1 MSAREKASQ
10 SKTSGELEHE
20 VESTRAGLTAT
31 LDEIKERL
39 SPASIA
45 DQVFDI
51 TMINGGSRFATS
63 LGQSVRD
70 DPVPTLLI
78 GTGLAWLLA
87 SASGGRSDEDADTP
101 GRSRTPTHSIAR
113 TEDADGSCASMAVGS
128 RAKSG
133 MDIRGP
139 AAKNVD
145 DLYAAAACAIGQ
157 TGEAAGKAEL
167 TLRESGPGYEGSTA
181 LREAQPIFEN
191 GRQGTKTMFERQPLV
206 LGAIG
211 FAVGAAIGAALPATH
226 AENRWMGE
234 SSDELKRRAREIAED
249 QYDNVREIAGQIY
262 DGVRDEVKAERL
274 GDIPAESITQAT
286 ERIGAAAEGAISTAE
301 ESAKEAVDSVKK
313 AASGSSEVTRRDTST
328 QPERGGSGAPQAPS
342 DFRIQGTTRPRQ
354 SS

>member
-1 MSAREKASQ
+1 MSTREKASQ
-10 SKTSGELEHE
+10 AKTSAELEHE

-39 SPASIA
+39 SPVNVA
-45 DQVFDI
+45 DQVFGL

-70 DPVPTLLI
+70 NPVPTLLI

-87 SASGGRSDEDADTP
+87 STSGGRSNENAETTM
-101 GRSRTPTHSIAR
+101 GQRRSRIPTRSIAK
-113 TEDADGSCASMAVGS
+113 TEDGEGCHARMAGGP

-133 MDIRGP
+133 MDTGGP

-145 DLYAAAACAIGQ
+145 DPYAAAACAIGQ

-167 TLRESGPGYEGSTA
+167 TLGESGPEYEGSTA
-181 LREAQPIFEN
+181 LREAAPIET
-191 GRQGTKTMFERQPLV
+191 GRQGTKTMCEKQPLV

-211 FAVGAAIGAALPATH
+211 LAVGAAIGAALPATH

-249 QYDNVREIAGQIY
+249 QYDSVREVAGQIY
-262 DGVRDEVKAERL
+262 DDVRDEVKAERL
-274 GDIPAESITQAT
+274 ADIPAEIITQAT
-286 ERIGAAAEGAISTAE
+286 ERVRAAAEGARSTAE
-301 ESAKEAVDSVKK
+301 ESTKEAVGSVKK
-313 AASGSSEVTRRDTST
+313 AASGSSEVTR
-328 QPERGGSGAPQAPS
+328 P
-342 DFRIQGTTRPRQ
+342 
-354 SS
+354 